1 MEDDVEAVTARPLS
15 EGIREEKNLIHTPPS
30 RVSVEFWHVS
40 SCTHTCA
47 CRVSSV
53 EMVVVV
59 VVEIVVME
67 EEVVVE
73 RNVPRRGM
81 CAGRARL
88 KKINSW
94 VVEAMVVVEVEVMA
108 VD

>member
-1 MEDDVEAVTARPLS
+1 
-15 EGIREEKNLIHTPPS
+15 
-30 RVSVEFWHVS
+30 
-40 SCTHTCA
+40 
-47 CRVSSV
+47 
-53 EMVVVV
+53 MVVVV
-59 VVEIVVME
+59 VVEMVVME

-81 CAGRARL
+81 CTGRARL
-88 KKINSW
+88 KKTNSW

>member
-1 MEDDVEAVTARPLS
+1 M
-15 EGIREEKNLIHTPPS
+15 H
-30 RVSVEFWHVS
+30 
-40 SCTHTCA
+40 THTCA
-47 CRVSSV
+47 CSVSSV
-53 EMVVVV
+53 GMVVVV
-59 VVEIVVME
+59 VVEMVVME

-73 RNVPRRGM
+73 RNVPRRGT

-88 KKINSW
+88 KKTNSW